1 VPKLKPSLLFGK
13 DLSLQASERKL
24 LFESALLPIQC
35 WLEQLSCG
43 TAFERL
49 AQETWEEILLI
60 RGQLGYNQTVC
71 EDIYLC
77 LPPEESVPP
86 LRAGDSGA
94 VLLRMM
100 FGSEE
105 KQSSNAGQLSVA
117 HGKVPV
123 EVLDFRRLAWNEIP
137 ARRAN
142 DPGARIAELS
152 TNESHTR
159 ITSLMDCRPSWI
171 LDDHDHPSDVLTF
184 CMRGGGILGIDEET
198 TAYEP
203 GHLVTIPAGMRHRF
217 QAGNQGTLLA
227 VFVFEP
233 FLFRTTEYGDDGSRV

>member
-1 VPKLKPSLLFGK
+1 VPRLKPSLLFGR

-24 LFESALLPIQC
+24 LFGSALLPIQC

-43 TAFERL
+43 TDLERL
-49 AQETWEEILLI
+49 AQQTWEEILLI
-60 RGQLGYNQTVC
+60 RGQLDYNQSVC

-77 LPPEESVPP
+77 LPPEQSVPP

-94 VLLRMM
+94 VLLRMI
-100 FGSEE
+100 FDREH
-105 KQSSNAGQLSVA
+105 SSNEGQLSVA
-117 HGKVPV
+117 QGKAPV
-123 EVLDFRRLAWNEIP
+123 EVLDFKRIAWNEIP

-152 TNESHTR
+152 TNASRTR
-159 ITSLMDCRPSWI
+159 ITSLMDCRPGWI

-184 CMRGGGILGIDEET
+184 CIRGGGILGIDEGT

-203 GHLVTIPAGMRHRF
+203 GHLVTIPAGTRHRF
-217 QAGNQGTLLA
+217 QTGNQGAFLI
-227 VFVFEP
+227 VFVVEP
-233 FLFRTTEYGDDGSRV
+233 FLV